1 MRKRT
6 VTDIATGEIFDRA
19 LEQYHFIGNDNITPD
34 GRIADAF
41 VVRIITEKALKI
53 FN

>member
-1 MRKRT
+1 MRKHT

>member
-19 LEQYHFIGNDNITPD
+19 LEQYHFIGNDNITLGDP
-34 GRIADAF
+34 GP
-41 VVRIITEKALKI
+41 TGGSPTPL
-53 FN
+53 